1 MVKHNC
7 EFCVHFRHEEI
18 GDNDFG
24 GVYADEPTCGLVHDM
39 DANGDTIVDFDREV
53 ERDCCNLDYW
63 RVLEVDQELYSIFRK
78 EDDFKVVYDAF
89 TKKYLNQ

>member
-18 GDNDFG
+18 GDSDFCSI
-24 GVYADEPTCGLVHDM
+24 YADEPTCGLDHDA

-53 ERDCCNLDYW
+53 ERDCCSLDYW
-63 RVLEVDQELYSIFRK
+63 RVLEVDEELYSIFRK
-78 EDDFKVVYDAF
+78 EDDFNVVYDAF